1 MSGRRDGLQRAK
13 NTKNDEFYTRYE
25 DIAAECDMYLE
36 QFANK
41 IIYCN
46 CDTDDS
52 NFVRYFQ
59 RLKAKG
65 QIKDVLWSGG
75 LGGIDFRSP
84 EAKNMLQTADIVVTN
99 PPFSLFREYITQLID
114 SRKQFLVLGNQN
126 AVSYKDFFPLFLS
139 GQVRL
144 GYKGFGAML
153 FDVPAAEDGKTY
165 KIIDGKP
172 MAAIGVAWFTN
183 LDVKTKNE
191 MRLHKFYCGHEEEYP
206 KYDNIDA
213 INVDRINN
221 IPMDY
226 AGVIGVPITFLAK
239 HDPKQFTLLGLD
251 EALTTNHDRCT
262 IKGKRLYARIFIRKN
277 NQFIAENDN
286 DILTNLAA

>member
-1 MSGRRDGLQRAK
+1 M
-13 NTKNDEFYTRYE
+13 
-25 DIAAECDMYLE
+25 
-36 QFANK
+36 
-41 IIYCN
+41 
-46 CDTDDS
+46 
-52 NFVRYFQ
+52 
-59 RLKAKG
+59 
-65 QIKDVLWSGG
+65 
-75 LGGIDFRSP
+75 
-84 EAKNMLQTADIVVTN
+84 
-99 PPFSLFREYITQLID
+99 
-114 SRKQFLVLGNQN
+114 
-126 AVSYKDFFPLFLS
+126 
-139 GQVRL
+139 